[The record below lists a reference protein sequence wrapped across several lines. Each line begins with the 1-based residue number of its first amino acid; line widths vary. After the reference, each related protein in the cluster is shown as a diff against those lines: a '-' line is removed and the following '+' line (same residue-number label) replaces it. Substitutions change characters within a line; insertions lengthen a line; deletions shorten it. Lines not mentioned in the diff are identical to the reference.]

1 MIDADI
7 NDIAIEIPEESKT
20 IEKPDG
26 APSTSGENSIQRRKT
41 SNTAMDIYSELKS
54 KREEELLKIIDEK
67 ISKITVL
74 EQKIIKLEEAQK
86 ETSDKE
92 QERGKKK
99 RKLAENCN
107 EDSTMNKNLQDQVE
121 NLTNM
126 LSERENELHEVR
138 EKLAE
143 SEWNESTEINRLKN
157 EIEEL
162 KKKDNKENNNIQ
174 IKALQK
180 VIDTKDKDLQ
190 NLQCVNEKLSSK
202 QNEKDVSNGGKSSS
216 ERQDST
222 LLKSLEVILDK
233 KFEDVDKKIA
243 SLDTKLAK
251 VEKERIKIKI

>member
-121 NLTNM
+121 NLSNM

-143 SEWNESTEINRLKN
+143 SEWNESTENNRLKK
-157 EIEEL
+157 EIKEL
-162 KKKDNKENNNIQ
+162 KKKDNESTE
-174 IKALQK
+174 IK
-180 VIDTKDKDLQ
+180 
-190 NLQCVNEKLSSK
+190 
-202 QNEKDVSNGGKSSS
+202 
-216 ERQDST
+216 R
-222 LLKSLEVILDK
+222 LKRNRR
-233 KFEDVDKKIA
+233 
-243 SLDTKLAK
+243 TQ
-251 VEKERIKIKI
+251 KER